1 VKNPSRSLTRAALA
15 SIAIATTLGLASC
28 DSAEQETNAA
38 ANQVELARYL
48 PEDTEFVQTVDVAK
62 AREEL
67 ELPEDAN
74 ALPTSDKTFP
84 RPKSPETTLFQVTS
98 RAYPDVSGVFATE
111 FNGRGA
117 SPLDGTLIRAAAGGA
132 QGVSIVSTAEPVDD
146 IDRKLGLADYSLEG
160 KFYEAGDDTPDA
172 ASRFVADAG
181 SGRFVFAHEL
191 KDAKE
196 VVRRVRNDAD
206 PGRAAEALEPASGSI
221 RLAVKN
227 KDKRSCVRAFSAA
240 MEATGEG
247 AALALII
254 SGEKPEPERFD
265 SKRLKGIATGTPT
278 VLVDA
283 LLVPIRVKKPLKD
296 GLDALEQLMSFSDTF
311 EAKMTGKTV
320 GRKKS
325 VLPPF
330 NSYDCP

>member
-1 VKNPSRSLTRAALA
+1 MKNAPRSLTRAALA
-15 SIAIATTLGLASC
+15 SLAIATTLGLASC

-48 PEDTEFVQTVDVAK
+48 PEDTEFIQTVDVVK

-67 ELPEDAN
+67 DLPEDAN

-84 RPKSPETTLFQVTS
+84 RPKSPEATLFQVTS
-98 RAYPDVSGVFATE
+98 RAYPDVFQVFTVE

-132 QGVSIVSTAEPVDD
+132 QGVSIVSTAEPIDD
-146 IDRKLGLADYSLEG
+146 IDRKLELAGYSLEG
-160 KFYEAGDDTPDA
+160 KIYEAGDETPEG

-181 SGRFVFAHEL
+181 SGRFVFAREL
-191 KDAKE
+191 KDAQE
-196 VVRRVRNDAD
+196 VVRRVRNDAE

-221 RLAVKN
+221 RLAVTN
-227 KDKRSCVRAFSAA
+227 KDKRSCVTAFSAA

-254 SGEKPEPERFD
+254 SGDKPDPERFD
-265 SKRLKGIATGTPT
+265 PKKLEGIATGTPT

-283 LLVPIRVKKPLKD
+283 LIVPIRVKKPLKD
-296 GLDALEQLMSFSDTF
+296 GLDALEQLMSFSDAF
-311 EAKMTGKTV
+311 EVTMTGRTV
-320 GRKKS
+320 GKKEF